1 MCYNENI
8 VEKIN
13 NIYREKEVII
23 MDFVG
28 KSFSGFL
35 KFIVIVAL
43 VVVCGYLLIYA
54 IPFLLVI
61 GLAIFAFVK
70 LKNHFKISFATKNAN
85 SNVKTNSNTDRS
97 DKQEA
102 NFKDCD
108 NLDGDIVDV
117 DYKDV

>member
-1 MCYNENI
+1 
-8 VEKIN
+8 
-13 NIYREKEVII
+13 

-28 KSFSGFL
+28 KSFSGIF

-54 IPFLLVI
+54 IPFLLLV

-70 LKNHFKISFATKNAN
+70 LKNHFKISYATKNART
-85 SNVKTNSNTDRS
+85 NVKTNSKATRN
-97 DKQEA
+97 DKSEV

-108 NLDGDIVDV
+108 NLDGEIIDV
-117 DYKDV
+117 NYKDA